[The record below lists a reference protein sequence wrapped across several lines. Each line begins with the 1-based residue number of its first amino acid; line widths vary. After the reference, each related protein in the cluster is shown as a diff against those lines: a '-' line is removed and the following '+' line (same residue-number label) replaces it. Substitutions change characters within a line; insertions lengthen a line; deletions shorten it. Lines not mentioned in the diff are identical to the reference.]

1 MYLIID
7 NMTGGVVG
15 IAHNMFE
22 LRESAARVIA
32 VETERLMRARYN
44 IQYIPLTGDK
54 HENLGSMKE
63 VLNHGNI

>member
-32 VETERLMRARYN
+32 VESDRLMQARYAV
-44 IQYIPLTGDK
+44 QYIPPTGEK
-54 HENLGSMKE
+54 RENLGMMKE
-63 VLNHGNI
+63 VLNHGHI